1 MSGESGGNGGGS
13 KADRR
18 FSRRDFLKAGGVGI
32 AGATLF
38 GIAGCGEEQGG
49 GQGGGPEG
57 LMPRGDIRIVM
68 VTHGTAADPFWSVV
82 KTGADQAASDMGV
95 TVDYRA
101 PERFTVV
108 DIQRNMDAAIA
119 SQPSGIAMTIVDPDA
134 LAGSAREAA
143 NEGIPVVVL
152 NTGQPVWEEVGAITY
167 VGQTEFDAGLEAG
180 KRMAEEGVQN
190 ALCVNQEQGNVALEE
205 RCAGFTEGL
214 GGNVRELAVQ
224 GVDPTAAENSIKTA
238 LRNDP
243 DLDGMLTLGPQGALP
258 ALQALESGGNE
269 DLMFATFDLA
279 PQVLNAVRD
288 GKILFAID
296 QQQFLQGYLPVVFLT
311 TYAQYG
317 VTPVNEVATGPR
329 FVTQK
334 EAEDVIELTK
344 QGVR

>member
-1 MSGESGGNGGGS
+1 MTTNRGL
-13 KADRR
+13 
-18 FSRRDFLKAGGVGI
+18 SRRDFLRWGGAGV

-38 GIAGCGEEQGG
+38 GVAGCGGGEEQGG

-95 TVDYRA
+95 DVEYRA
-101 PERFTVV
+101 PERFNVV

-134 LAGSAREAA
+134 LAGSARQAIDQ
-143 NEGIPVVVL
+143 GIPVVVL
-152 NTGQPVWEEVGAITY
+152 NTGQPVWDDVGAITY

-205 RCAGFTEGL
+205 RCSGFTKGL

-224 GVDPTAAENSIKTA
+224 GADPTAAENAIKIA

-258 ALQALESGGNE
+258 ALKALQASGNSE
-269 DLMFATFDLA
+269 ITFATFDLG
-279 PQVLNAVRD
+279 PEILNAVRE
-288 GKILFAID
+288 GKMLFAID

-311 TYAQYG
+311 THAQYG
-317 VTPVNEVATGPR
+317 VAPVTEVATGPK
-329 FVTQK
+329 FVTQQ